1 MHFKWSDSYERH
13 LLISLQTYTYK
24 LPASS
29 FPLFVVIKWTT
40 CCRLSSTH
48 ILVSL
53 FFLLLI
59 VVLEEMQKGHH
70 NHRNEVS
77 LLLRRNACVP
87 RWLSVRE
94 LKMLFSWFSTSNGS
108 CGMCENWYISSIM
121 PAIKTLFELQTSF
134 EETCQVLSSYVSC
147 WTSTSARMQEKDQK
161 YFLCLQTWTDQT

>member
-1 MHFKWSDSYERH
+1 MKDIYWSHSKLTLINCLH
-13 LLISLQTYTYK
+13 LPFLCLWWLSEPPAVGWAAPTYSC
-24 LPASS
+24 P
-29 FPLFVVIKWTT
+29 
-40 CCRLSSTH
+40 
-48 ILVSL
+48 

-108 CGMCENWYISSIM
+108 CGTCENWHISSIM